1 MRNLNNC
8 VIWWVRKDI
17 RLKDNP
23 TLVRA
28 AQLGQVIP
36 VYILDETSLELRNG
50 SFRGFLTSAL
60 RSLDT
65 ELKKYGS
72 GLNVVA
78 GLTAVEI
85 PRLALEFQCT
95 VFTQDD
101 FTPEIRRTFKNLS
114 SQVDLVL
121 VDGATALHPAALLK
135 DDGSPYK
142 FFSSYRKKWME
153 DYRSKV
159 QNVDPSSISFSNR
172 HIVESKFDPPYS
184 TDRHVS
190 ERSALSRFIKFKS
203 ESGAL
208 WKYGTNRSR
217 VDLQSSS
224 GLSPYLNLGLVS
236 ANSLLDETFVLLQ
249 DSELDQ
255 GSRESI
261 ISWQSELIWREFF
274 ISALF
279 HFPETQSQNFN
290 KSLRGIDWNESE
302 EVFERWKQGQTG
314 YPIVDAAM
322 RQLWQEGWIHNR
334 LRMIVAS
341 FLVKDLLIDWRKGA
355 DWFAQTLVDIDEA
368 ANVGGWQWTAGT
380 GLDAAPYFRVFNPVT
395 QGEKFDPF
403 GEYVREWVPE
413 LSNFSDK
420 YVHKPWVIAEH
431 RTRPNMIG
439 SYPTPIVDHKAARQ
453 FALEAF
459 KKSRSLAV
467 E

>member
-50 SFRGFLTSAL
+50 SFRGFLTSAV

-65 ELKKYGS
+65 EFKKYGS

-142 FFSSYRKKWME
+142 VFSSYRKKWME

-159 QNVDPSSISFSNR
+159 QNVDPSSISFRNR
-172 HIVESKFDPPYS
+172 HIVESKFDPPHIRL
-184 TDRHVS
+184 TDTSASVQ
-190 ERSALSRFIKFKS
+190 RSADSS
-203 ESGAL
+203 NSNPSPAHSGSTA
-208 WKYGTNRSR
+208 RI
-217 VDLQSSS
+217 VH
-224 GLSPYLNLGLVS
+224 
-236 ANSLLDETFVLLQ
+236 
-249 DSELDQ
+249 
-255 GSRESI
+255 ESI
-261 ISWQSELIWREFF
+261 CSR
-274 ISALF
+274 ALD
-279 HFPETQSQNFN
+279 
-290 KSLRGIDWNESE
+290 SL
-302 EVFERWKQGQTG
+302 
-314 YPIVDAAM
+314 PI
-322 RQLWQEGWIHNR
+322 
-334 LRMIVAS
+334 
-341 FLVKDLLIDWRKGA
+341 
-355 DWFAQTLVDIDEA
+355 
-368 ANVGGWQWTAGT
+368 
-380 GLDAAPYFRVFNPVT
+380 
-395 QGEKFDPF
+395 
-403 GEYVREWVPE
+403 
-413 LSNFSDK
+413 
-420 YVHKPWVIAEH
+420 
-431 RTRPNMIG
+431 
-439 SYPTPIVDHKAARQ
+439 
-453 FALEAF
+453 
-459 KKSRSLAV
+459 
-467 E
+467 